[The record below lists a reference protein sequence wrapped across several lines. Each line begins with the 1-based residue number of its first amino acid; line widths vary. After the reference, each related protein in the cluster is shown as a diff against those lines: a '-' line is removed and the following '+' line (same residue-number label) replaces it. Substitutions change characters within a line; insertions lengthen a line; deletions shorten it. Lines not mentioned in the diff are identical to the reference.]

1 MNSRTVAID
10 RRRSEVLIFTPNR
23 RDGELLA
30 ETLRQSGFEVE
41 DCRDADQLADLLRQ
55 DALALLTTEEGLR
68 PPVVRCV
75 RRFLDEQPVWSDF
88 PIIVFAG
95 PESTAPAAMEQLG
108 PKANVALVDRPVRM
122 KSVRSLVAQAARAR
136 FRQFEVCD
144 LLAKLEDRLAERDR
158 FLAVLG
164 HELRNPL
171 GAIVL
176 AAQMVDSE
184 SGTLDAQH
192 AHRIDRQARHLSSL
206 VDDLLDL
213 SRITTGKITLR
224 PTTLDVNAT
233 VEQCIKSLQTDR
245 FRRTLDLAFQPS
257 SAPLLVHADE
267 LRLEQIVS
275 NLLTNAYKYTPEGG
289 TITVTTTAQDREA
302 VLSIADTG
310 VGIAAERIDSIFEL
324 FNQAENAIG
333 RSQGGM
339 GIGLNLVRNLVAL
352 HGGSVHVQSDGVDR
366 GSTFTVRLPLV
377 DAAHARAKAEVRSIE
392 PVSTAPHRI
401 MIVDDNADIRDLL
414 QIKLRR
420 LGHAVETAA
429 DGQTGLQRI
438 VLMRPDIAI
447 IDIGL
452 PGIDGY
458 ELARRIREQLDRQ
471 VLLIALTGFGQAEDK
486 EKATAAGFDEHLTK
500 PIRVEVLQKIFSRRS
515 AGAAR

>member
-1 MNSRTVAID
+1 MSSSTLPIMDEDVN
-10 RRRSEVLIFTPNR
+10 RRSRVLIFTPNR
-23 RDGELLA
+23 RDCEILS
-30 ETLRQSGFEVE
+30 ETLWGAGFEVE
-41 DCRDADQLADLLRQ
+41 DCRDADHLSHLLGQ
-55 DALALLTTEEGLR
+55 DALALITTEEVLR
-68 PPVVRCV
+68 PPVVRCL

-88 PIIVFAG
+88 PIIVFTG
-95 PESTAPAAMEQLG
+95 PGPAVTSAMDHLG

-122 KSVRSLVAQAARAR
+122 KSVKSLVAQAARAR
-136 FRQFEVCD
+136 FRQFEVRD
-144 LLAKLEDRLAERDR
+144 LLAKLEDRIAERDR

-184 SGTLDAQH
+184 NGTLDSQH
-192 AHRIDRQARHLSSL
+192 AQRIDRQARHLSSL

-224 PTTLDVNAT
+224 LATLDMNQI

-245 FRRTLDLAFQPS
+245 FRRDLGLTFHPS
-257 SAPLLVHADE
+257 PEPLLVQADE

-275 NLLTNAYKYTPEGG
+275 NLLTNAHKYTPEGG
-289 TITVTTTAQDREA
+289 TITITTTSADGHA
-302 VLSIADTG
+302 VLSVADTG
-310 VGIAAERIDSIFEL
+310 VGIAPERIESIFEL

-339 GIGLNLVRNLVAL
+339 GIGLNLVRNLVEL
-352 HGGSVHVQSDGVDR
+352 HGGSVHVRSDGVDR
-366 GSTFTVRLPLV
+366 GSTFTVKLPV
-377 DAAHARAKAEVRSIE
+377 VEAREHERTRAQPHSAEVSG
-392 PVSTAPHRI
+392 TPHRI
-401 MIVDDNADIRDLL
+401 VIVDDNADIRDLL
-414 QIKLRR
+414 QIKLRK

-438 VLMRPDIAI
+438 MALRPDVAI
-447 IDIGL
+447 IDIGM

-458 ELARRIREQLDRQ
+458 ELARRIRKQLDQ
-471 VLLIALTGFGQAEDK
+471 QILLIALTGFGQLEDK
-486 EKATAAGFDEHLTK
+486 EKAAAAGFDVHLTK
-500 PIRVEVLQKIFSRRS
+500 PIRVETLQKIFSRPC
-515 AGAAR
+515 